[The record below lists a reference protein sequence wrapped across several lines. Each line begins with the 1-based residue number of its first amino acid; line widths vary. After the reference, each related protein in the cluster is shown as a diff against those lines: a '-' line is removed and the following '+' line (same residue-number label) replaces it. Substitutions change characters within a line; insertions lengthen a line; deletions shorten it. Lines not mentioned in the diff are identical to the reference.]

1 MRAVLRAKRTSSGTQ
16 KQSRE
21 VVDSVRHQPR
31 HTRIIKDGEGYP
43 LATTGLVA
51 DGGQR
56 SDAGAVEEDED
67 QEGQG

>member
-1 MRAVLRAKRTSSGTQ
+1 MRAVLRAKRAPLSTP
-16 KQSRE
+16 KEPRE

-31 HTRIIKDGEGYP
+31 HNCIIKDGEGYP
-43 LATTGLVA
+43 PTATGLVA

-56 SDAGAVEEDED
+56 SDAGAVEENED